1 MVSLFC
7 PLSGP
12 TAARAP
18 VFYRFPRST
27 CLNFLGNPAFTV
39 SVATLIR
46 IDPATYIC
54 HFREATLEFHRNRQ
68 YILTCKI
75 LPKPSSSA
83 HYCPSSGFEFWA
95 A

>member
-18 VFYRFPRST
+18 VFYRFFESV
-27 CLNFLGNPAFTV
+27 CLNFLGDSIFIV
-39 SVATLIR
+39 FVVILIR

-54 HFREATLEFHRNRQ
+54 CFRGAILEFHRN
-68 YILTCKI
+68 C
-75 LPKPSSSA
+75 
-83 HYCPSSGFEFWA
+83 
-95 A
+95 